1 MTPDERSVIATAA
14 ILDLADK
21 FSSLVKRFTSLGH
34 SNDEALD
41 MASAMM
47 RLAIDT
53 TRAHRPTPAPDT
65 LKMARK
71 GAQEPR
77 SDPREGGDTHPQ
89 ER

>member
-1 MTPDERSVIATAA
+1 MTPDERSLIATAA

-21 FSSLVKRFTSLGH
+21 FSSLVKRFHSLGH

-53 TRAHRPTPAPDT
+53 TRTHRTPAVPDPE
-65 LKMARK
+65 KPMDVNPRRVRK
-71 GAQEPR
+71 DDG
-77 SDPREGGDTHPQ
+77 S
-89 ER
+89 